1 MLKSKGLQAIE
12 RHGIFM
18 KKRIGIIK
26 FGALFFSIAMFSS
39 TNIHGGEIQQVDP
52 SVFLQAMEAAAAQ
65 GFGAT
70 RPFPED
76 PISNVPVLG
85 EAVDP
90 NTLLTQAYSNN
101 TLAGTYTTSFSGS
114 SSNRI
119 NNIQVAADR
128 INNMVI
134 APGQEVSF
142 SQTILPRTA
151 ANGYKKGGAYV
162 GGKVVSVT
170 GGGIC
175 QVSSTLYA
183 ALMNAGVTVTE
194 RHPHSMTVGYLPL
207 GMDATIAG
215 TSKDLKFLNNYNMP
229 VYIQT
234 SVEGSNLTV
243 NVYVSPVSL
252 GGRSY
257 KFWSD
262 KTGVRSA
269 DSYLTTY
276 FNGVEVSTT
285 FIATSRYMPKR

>member
-1 MLKSKGLQAIE
+1 
-12 RHGIFM
+12 
-18 KKRIGIIK
+18 
-26 FGALFFSIAMFSS
+26 
-39 TNIHGGEIQQVDP
+39 
-52 SVFLQAMEAAAAQ
+52 
-65 GFGAT
+65 
-70 RPFPED
+70 
-76 PISNVPVLG
+76 
-85 EAVDP
+85 
-90 NTLLTQAYSNN
+90 
-101 TLAGTYTTSFSGS
+101 
-114 SSNRI
+114 
-119 NNIQVAADR
+119 
-128 INNMVI
+128 MVI

>member
-1 MLKSKGLQAIE
+1 MPGTKRLQAVE

-18 KKRIGIIK
+18 KKRIGMVK
-26 FGALFFSIAMFSS
+26 YGALFFSVAMFSS
-39 TNIHGGEIQQVDP
+39 TEIHGGEIQQVDP
-52 SVFLQAMEAAAAQ
+52 NVFLQAMEAAAAQ
-65 GFGAT
+65 GLGGT
-70 RPFPED
+70 S
-76 PISNVPVLG
+76 PILEGTPGNIPIQ
-85 EAVDP
+85 EETVDP
-90 NTLLTQAYSNN
+90 NMLLTQAYSNN

-194 RHPHSMTVGYLPL
+194 RHPHSMTVGYIPL

-215 TSKDLKFLNNYNMP
+215 TSKDLKFRNNYNMP

-234 SVEGSNLTV
+234 AVEGSNVTV

-257 KFWSD
+257 QFWSN

-269 DSYLTTY
+269 DSYLTSY
-276 FNGVEVSTT
+276 LNGVEVGTS